1 MGLFA
6 LIDGSHHSEEGGKG
20 DVFHVGFHDGGGGV
34 LHGAGQ
40 GPDVTVTLFSDGSEG
55 VRVLCLKVSRY

>member
-1 MGLFA
+1 MEA
-6 LIDGSHHSEEGGKG
+6 ITQRREGKAACFTL
-20 DVFHVGFHDGGGGV
+20 DFMTGGV